1 MLINPDGRL
10 LFHIGLSALDIK
22 IAHSVRLRSSNEM
35 NQNGLHAVQIIDLT
49 YRTKRPDDQDDCLVA
64 LLNLDW
70 LTNPLSYPI

>member
-1 MLINPDGRL
+1 
-10 LFHIGLSALDIK
+10 
-22 IAHSVRLRSSNEM
+22 M
-35 NQNGLHAVQIIDLT
+35 NQNGLHAVQIIDST